1 LPHRF
6 DKRSW
11 LAAIAGV
18 AASISLAQAAPDP
31 LKLGVLV
38 PLTGATAADGER
50 LLKAHELAAREI
62 NARGGIAALGGA
74 RIELVVADTQ
84 SKPETGRSEA
94 ERLISR
100 RGVSA
105 ILGAWASAVTIPS
118 MQVAERYR
126 TPFIVTSAVTDS
138 ITEQGLQF
146 VFRVSPKGSWAAKD
160 VVEFI
165 RYLRRKGVAIGRVA
179 LAYEDGPFG
188 QTVSN
193 GYKSTLPKHGLEIV
207 AEESF
212 RTGSPDLS
220 TQAAKLKAS
229 GADLVLI
236 VCYVD
241 DETVLLRAL
250 AAQRYKPLVLGYG
263 GGHVHPTLLQ
273 LGRTVEGSFGIVEW
287 MPDVQK
293 PATEAF
299 AKAYEAAY
307 GTPPLSNAAQAY
319 AATWAVALAAEAAA
333 SRRPLELRDALRR
346 LNVSEG
352 PASLLPNDALA
363 FDEHGQNQVGNVMS
377 QVVDGRFVTVWP
389 EAVASQPVRLP
400 DHREQQVAVT
410 LEVLFQAIVSGLAN
424 GAIYALVAVGLTL
437 VFGVMRIVNFAH
449 GEFLMIAMYGGYFAW
464 ALLGLDPIVAIALVT
479 PALML
484 AGALLHV
491 TVVRFALDAPEIN
504 QMAVTL
510 GLSLLLQHLALV
522 LFTGDNLLVTL
533 PRSTEGIALGPA
545 VMQVNQL
552 LAAGFSIALLGVLAA
567 ILQRTDFGLVM
578 RAVAQSRD
586 GAALSGIDIGAVY
599 RWAMAVG
606 IGTLGVAGPLLVSIL
621 YVNPHVGALF
631 TLKAFVIV
639 IAGGLG
645 SFRGALIGA
654 LLVCLAESISVTWL
668 SASIAATV
676 PFAILILV
684 LLIKPEGLMSR
695 GGRS

>member
-1 LPHRF
+1 LPGFHIRT
-6 DKRSW
+6 
-11 LAAIAGV
+11 LLTTLAGV
-18 AASISLAQAAPDP
+18 TASISLAQAAPDP
-31 LKLGVLV
+31 LKIGVLV

-62 NARGGIAALGGA
+62 NAAGGITALGGA
-74 RIELVVADTQ
+74 RVELVVADTQ

-105 ILGAWASAVTIPS
+105 VLGAWASAVTIPS

-146 VFRVSPKGSWAAKD
+146 VFRVSPKGSWAARD
-160 VVEFI
+160 VVGFI
-165 RYLRRKGVAIGRVA
+165 RYLRQKGIAITRVAI
-179 LAYEDGPFG
+179 AYEDGPFG
-188 QTVSN
+188 QAVSN
-193 GYKSTLPKHGLEIV
+193 GYKATLPRHGIAIV
-207 AEESF
+207 AEETF

-229 GADLVLI
+229 RADLVLI

-241 DETVLLRAL
+241 DESVLLRAL
-250 AAQRYKPLVLGYG
+250 TAQRYKPLVLGYG

-273 LGRTVEGSFGIVEW
+273 LGPSVEGTFGIVEW
-287 MPDVQK
+287 MADVRK
-293 PATEAF
+293 PATEQF
-299 AKAYEAAY
+299 VRAYEAAY
-307 GTPPLSNAAQAY
+307 GTAPLSNAAQAY
-319 AATWAVALAAEAAA
+319 AATWAVALAAEAAG
-333 SRRPLELRDALRR
+333 SRDRIRLRNALRH
-346 LNVSEG
+346 LKVSEG

-363 FDEHGQNQVGNVMS
+363 FDEHGQNHVGNVMS
-377 QVVDGRFVTVWP
+377 QVIDGRFVTVWP
-389 EAVASQPVRLP
+389 EAVASQPVKLP
-400 DHREQQVAVT
+400 RERGQQASVSFAI
-410 LEVLFQAIVSGLAN
+410 LLQAIVSGLAN

-449 GEFLMIAMYGGYFAW
+449 GEFLMIAMYAGYFAW
-464 ALLGLDPIVAIALVT
+464 ALLGIDPILAIALVT
-479 PALML
+479 PGLML
-484 AGALLHV
+484 VGVLLHG

-522 LFTGDNLLVTL
+522 FFTGDNLLVTQ
-533 PRSTEGIALGPA
+533 PRSTEGIALGP
-545 VMQVNQL
+545 VVVQFNHL
-552 LAAGFSIALLGVLAA
+552 IAAGFSLLLLGLLALVLK
-567 ILQRTDFGLVM
+567 RTDFGLVM

-639 IAGGLG
+639 IVGGLG
-645 SFRGALIGA
+645 SFKGAFVGALIVG
-654 LLVCLAESISVTWL
+654 LAESIAVTWL

-676 PFAILILV
+676 PFAILILI
-684 LLIKPEGLMSR
+684 LLMKPEGLMSL